1 MKTIAGILGA
11 LSVALL
17 LCGCNHVVE
26 NTNIPDWRVAFIIDV
41 SISGTDNDL
50 AEGLV
55 ANARI
60 YDEEHPAI
68 QSYGV
73 GAYGYS
79 GVVVTRGIDDM
90 LYAFDTCC
98 PHEAKRGI
106 SLEIEGYYM
115 TCPEC
120 GIRRIGLP
128 GRGAVAYYHA
138 DEAVCGPHVGN
149 GQVFGTKRLL
159 TINGN
164 FR

>member
-60 YDEEHPAI
+60 YDEEHPAM

-98 PHEAKRGI
+98 PYEAKRDI
-106 SLEIEGYYM
+106 SLEIAGYYM
-115 TCPEC
+115 TCPKC
-120 GIRRIGLP
+120 GSSFQIFDGSGYP
-128 GRGAVAYYHA
+128 V
-138 DEAVCGPHVGN
+138 D
-149 GQVFGTKRLL
+149 GQSLTTMPMKRYVVRMLGTDRYLVQ
-159 TINGN
+159 NDY
-164 FR
+164 